1 MSYTELTVW
10 TRGIIMDKEGRDIVN
25 SISASARQEGKYA
38 QAMENYVDNPDRTN
52 CPTRKY
58 CRVSDSVLENELT
71 YENEHP
77 NIVVLVE
84 GTMVKGWDY
93 MRGMPP
99 GGTLVINTHY
109 TPDYMI
115 RFVPGAERLA
125 QLVCVDAAKLA
136 DHKWLYYR
144 LGQLGLDRLSTEG
157 AAERNKDIAP
167 DIAAPLIAAVVKATG
182 VVKRET
188 IQPMIANKKAFEM
201 ALNELHILPLNQW
214 PRRKD
219 HMSTKGTRIPDW
231 LTVPFA
237 GITPAPTQEKGQ
249 DLFPTGNWRSIR
261 PVYRDKLPPC
271 NNACGTNE
279 KIQGYLD
286 LVKRGKYL
294 DAYALIKEDMPFP
307 SVTGRVCYHPCE
319 QACNRGQYDEAI
331 SIRAVER
338 FLGDLGQA
346 LPRDVVKPGK
356 PNGKTVAVVGSGPAG
371 HSAAYQLAR
380 LGYKVTILEKSPK
393 AGGLNRGG
401 IPDWVL
407 PQHVLDREIERL
419 VELGVTIKTNV
430 EAGKD
435 ITWDDL
441 KKNYDACVL
450 AVGLTEP
457 NSVRAE
463 GENKDGVIYGLPF
476 LRDIGMGTSKVK
488 LGSRVA
494 VIGGGNTAID
504 CAREAL
510 RQGAVEVTMITVES
524 NPQEMPCV
532 PEDLHDMVEEGVEL
546 LHGRAMTA
554 AIGNGKVEALHLYP
568 ARFSGA
574 INASP
579 ITVNKEA
586 PVVRFAV
593 DNVIIAIGQRAA
605 LGWLPPEFKNERG
618 TIKIDRFG
626 RLGDTN
632 FFAAGDVVQLG
643 SGQPLMV
650 VNAVGDGKRVAFNLD
665 KALRGEPLQPRKIPV
680 DVIMDLNRMNMTYFP
695 HFPRVKQ
702 SMLNPTSRRKTQEE
716 VIQSFTEEQAIEEA
730 SRCFSCGTC
739 NACDNCYLVCPE
751 PCIVR
756 SARSN
761 GLYKILVDYCKGCR
775 VCIEECP
782 TGCLEGVPELDF
794 DTGVVRMDTAFAIS
808 PGLHGRQAQEL
819 VNLASRPAKEI

>member
-1 MSYTELTVW
+1 
-10 TRGIIMDKEGRDIVN
+10 
-25 SISASARQEGKYA
+25 
-38 QAMENYVDNPDRTN
+38 
-52 CPTRKY
+52 
-58 CRVSDSVLENELT
+58 
-71 YENEHP
+71 
-77 NIVVLVE
+77 
-84 GTMVKGWDY
+84 
-93 MRGMPP
+93 
-99 GGTLVINTHY
+99 
-109 TPDYMI
+109 
-115 RFVPGAERLA
+115 
-125 QLVCVDAAKLA
+125 
-136 DHKWLYYR
+136 
-144 LGQLGLDRLSTEG
+144 
-157 AAERNKDIAP
+157 
-167 DIAAPLIAAVVKATG
+167 
-182 VVKRET
+182 
-188 IQPMIANKKAFEM
+188 
-201 ALNELHILPLNQW
+201 
-214 PRRKD
+214 
-219 HMSTKGTRIPDW
+219 MSTKGTRIPEW

-319 QACNRGQYDEAI
+319 TACNRGQYDEAI

-346 LPRDVVKPGK
+346 LQRDVVKPGK
-356 PNGKTVAVVGSGPAG
+356 PNGKKVAVVGSGPAG

-419 VELGVTIKTNV
+419 IELGIAVKTNTEV
-430 EAGKD
+430 GKD
-435 ITWDDL
+435 VSWDSL
-441 KKNYDACVL
+441 KKDYDAVVL

-463 GENKDGVIYGLPF
+463 GENKAGVIYGLPF

-488 LGSRVA
+488 LGARVA

-510 RQGAVEVTMITVES
+510 RQGAVEVTMITVEG
-524 NPQEMPCV
+524 NPKEMPCV
-532 PEDLHDMVEEGVEL
+532 PEDLHDMLEEGVEL
-546 LHGRAMTA
+546 IHGKAVTSVL
-554 AIGNGKVEALHLYP
+554 GNGKVEALQLHP
-568 ARFSGA
+568 AKFSGA

-579 ITVNKEA
+579 ITINKDVAAEK
-586 PVVRFAV
+586 FAV
-593 DNVIIAIGQRAA
+593 DNVIIAVGQHASLA
-605 LGWLPPEFKNERG
+605 WLPAEFKTERG
-618 TIKIDRFG
+618 SIKIDRFG

-632 FFAAGDVVQLG
+632 FFAAGDIVQLG

-665 KALRGEPLQPRKIPV
+665 KALRGEVLEPRKIAI
-680 DVIMDLNRMNMTYFP
+680 DVIVDLNRMNMTYFP

-702 SMLNPTSRRKTQEE
+702 AMLNPTSRKKTQDE
-716 VIQSFTEEQAIEEA
+716 VILAFSEEQAVEEA
-730 SRCFSCGTC
+730 GRCFSCGTC

-751 PCIVR
+751 PCIAR
-756 SARSN
+756 SDRSN

-794 DTGVVRMDTAFAIS
+794 DAGVVRMDTAFAIS

-819 VNLASRPAKEI
+819 ANLASRPAKEL

>member
-1 MSYTELTVW
+1 
-10 TRGIIMDKEGRDIVN
+10 
-25 SISASARQEGKYA
+25 
-38 QAMENYVDNPDRTN
+38 
-52 CPTRKY
+52 
-58 CRVSDSVLENELT
+58 
-71 YENEHP
+71 
-77 NIVVLVE
+77 
-84 GTMVKGWDY
+84 
-93 MRGMPP
+93 
-99 GGTLVINTHY
+99 
-109 TPDYMI
+109 
-115 RFVPGAERLA
+115 
-125 QLVCVDAAKLA
+125 
-136 DHKWLYYR
+136 
-144 LGQLGLDRLSTEG
+144 
-157 AAERNKDIAP
+157 
-167 DIAAPLIAAVVKATG
+167 
-182 VVKRET
+182 
-188 IQPMIANKKAFEM
+188 
-201 ALNELHILPLNQW
+201 
-214 PRRKD
+214 
-219 HMSTKGTRIPDW
+219 MSTKGTHIPEW

-237 GITPAPTQEKGQ
+237 GITPAPSQEKGQ
-249 DLFPTGNWRSIR
+249 DLFPTGNWRAIR

-346 LPRDVVKPGK
+346 LARDVVKAGPS
-356 PNGKTVAVVGSGPAG
+356 NGKKVAVIGSGPAG

-407 PQHVLDREIERL
+407 PQAVLDREIERL
-419 VELGVTIKTNV
+419 VELGIEIKTNV
-430 EAGKD
+430 EVGKD
-435 ITWDDL
+435 VTLDDL
-441 KKNYDACVL
+441 KKNYDATVF
-450 AVGLTEP
+450 AVGLTES
-457 NSVRAE
+457 NSARAE
-463 GENKDGVIYGLPF
+463 GENKAGVLFGLPF

-488 LGSRVA
+488 VGDRVV

-510 RQGAVEVTMITVES
+510 RQGAAEVTMITVEA
-524 NPQEMPCV
+524 NPQEMPAS
-532 PEDLHDMVEEGVEL
+532 PEDLHDMLEEGVEL
-546 LHGRAMTA
+546 IHGLAMTS
-554 AIGNGKVEALHLYP
+554 ILGDGKVEALQLHP
-568 ARFSGA
+568 ARFTGK

-579 ITVNKEA
+579 IAIDRDA
-586 PVVRFAV
+586 PAKKFPV
-593 DNVIIAIGQRAA
+593 DTVIIAVGQRAK
-605 LGWLPPEFKNERG
+605 LDWLPAEYKTERG
-618 TIKIDRFG
+618 TIKIDAFG
-626 RLGDTN
+626 RIADTN

-643 SGQPLMV
+643 AGQPLMV

-665 KALRGEPLQPRKIPV
+665 KVLRNIPLEPRTVPI
-680 DVIMDLNRMNMTYFP
+680 DVIVDLNRMNMTYFP

-702 SMLNPTSRRKTQEE
+702 AMLAPVARKSTQQE
-716 VIQSFTEEQAIEEA
+716 VILAYSEEQASMEA

-756 SARSN
+756 STRSN

-808 PGLHGRQAQEL
+808 PGLHGRQAKEL
-819 VNLASRPAKEI
+819 SNLGDRAAKNI

>member
-1 MSYTELTVW
+1 
-10 TRGIIMDKEGRDIVN
+10 
-25 SISASARQEGKYA
+25 
-38 QAMENYVDNPDRTN
+38 
-52 CPTRKY
+52 
-58 CRVSDSVLENELT
+58 
-71 YENEHP
+71 
-77 NIVVLVE
+77 
-84 GTMVKGWDY
+84 
-93 MRGMPP
+93 
-99 GGTLVINTHY
+99 
-109 TPDYMI
+109 
-115 RFVPGAERLA
+115 
-125 QLVCVDAAKLA
+125 
-136 DHKWLYYR
+136 
-144 LGQLGLDRLSTEG
+144 
-157 AAERNKDIAP
+157 
-167 DIAAPLIAAVVKATG
+167 
-182 VVKRET
+182 
-188 IQPMIANKKAFEM
+188 
-201 ALNELHILPLNQW
+201 
-214 PRRKD
+214 
-219 HMSTKGTRIPDW
+219 MSTKGTLIPDW

-249 DLFPTGNWRSIR
+249 DLFPTGNWRAIR
-261 PVYRDKLPPC
+261 PVYRDKMPPC

-286 LVKRGKYL
+286 LVKRGKYI

-346 LPRDVVKPGK
+346 LAKDVVKAGP
-356 PNGKTVAVVGSGPAG
+356 PNGKKVAVVGSGPAG

-380 LGYKVTILEKSPK
+380 MGYAVTILEKSPK

-407 PQHVLDREIERL
+407 PQHILDREIERL
-419 VELGVTIKTNV
+419 IELGITIKTNTEV
-430 EAGKD
+430 GKD
-435 ITWDDL
+435 ITLDDL
-441 KKNYDACVL
+441 KKNYHATVF

-463 GENKDGVIYGLPF
+463 GENKSGVLYGLPF

-488 LGSRVA
+488 LGPRVA

-510 RQGAVEVTMITVES
+510 RQGAIEVTMITVEA
-524 NPQEMPCV
+524 NQQEMPAV
-532 PEDLHDMVEEGVEL
+532 PEDLQDMLEEGVEL
-546 LHGRAMTA
+546 MHGFAMTA
-554 AIGNGKVEALHLYP
+554 VLGEGKVEALQLHP
-568 ARFSGA
+568 ARFTGK

-579 ITVNKEA
+579 IAIDREA
-586 PVVRFAV
+586 PAKRFPV
-593 DNVIIAIGQRAA
+593 DNVIIAVGQHAS
-605 LGWLPPEFKNERG
+605 LGWLPAEYKTERG
-618 TIKIDRFG
+618 TIKIDEFG
-626 RLGDTN
+626 RIAGTN

-643 SGQPLMV
+643 TGQALMV
-650 VNAVGDGKRVAFNLD
+650 VNAVGDSKRVAFNLD
-665 KALRGEPLQPRKIPV
+665 KVLRGVPLEPRTVAI
-680 DVIMDLNRMNMTYFP
+680 DIITDLNRMNMTYFP

-702 SMLNPTSRRKTQEE
+702 AMLAPTSRRATQNE
-716 VIQSFTEEQAIEEA
+716 VILSYSEEQAIAEA

-751 PCIVR
+751 PCIAR

-794 DTGVVRMDTAFAIS
+794 DTGVIRMETAFAIS
-808 PGLHGRQAQEL
+808 QGLHGRQADQLEHL
-819 VNLASRPAKEI
+819 MEVPAKRI

>member
-1 MSYTELTVW
+1 
-10 TRGIIMDKEGRDIVN
+10 
-25 SISASARQEGKYA
+25 
-38 QAMENYVDNPDRTN
+38 
-52 CPTRKY
+52 
-58 CRVSDSVLENELT
+58 
-71 YENEHP
+71 
-77 NIVVLVE
+77 
-84 GTMVKGWDY
+84 
-93 MRGMPP
+93 
-99 GGTLVINTHY
+99 
-109 TPDYMI
+109 
-115 RFVPGAERLA
+115 
-125 QLVCVDAAKLA
+125 
-136 DHKWLYYR
+136 
-144 LGQLGLDRLSTEG
+144 
-157 AAERNKDIAP
+157 
-167 DIAAPLIAAVVKATG
+167 
-182 VVKRET
+182 
-188 IQPMIANKKAFEM
+188 
-201 ALNELHILPLNQW
+201 
-214 PRRKD
+214 
-219 HMSTKGTRIPDW
+219 MSTKGTRIPEW

-237 GITPAPTQEKGQ
+237 GITPAPTQERGQ

-319 QACNRGQYDEAI
+319 TACNRGQYDEAI

-346 LPRDVVKPGK
+346 LQRDVVKPGK
-356 PNGKTVAVVGSGPAG
+356 PNGKKVAVIGSGPAG

-407 PQHVLDREIERL
+407 PQDILDREIERL
-419 VELGVTIKTNV
+419 IELGIAIKTNTEV
-430 EAGKD
+430 GKD
-435 ITWDDL
+435 VSWDSL
-441 KKNYDACVL
+441 KKDYDAVVL

-463 GENKDGVIYGLPF
+463 GENKEGVIYGLPF

-488 LGSRVA
+488 LGARVA

-510 RQGAVEVTMITVES
+510 RQGAVEVTMITVEG
-524 NPQEMPCV
+524 NPKEMPCV
-532 PEDLHDMVEEGVEL
+532 PEDLHDMLEEGVEL
-546 LHGRAMTA
+546 IHGRAMTA
-554 AIGNGKVEALHLYP
+554 VLGNSKVEALQLHP
-568 ARFSGA
+568 AKFSGA

-579 ITVNKEA
+579 ITINKELA
-586 PVVRFAV
+586 AEKFAV
-593 DNVIIAIGQRAA
+593 DNVIIAVGQHASLA
-605 LGWLPPEFKNERG
+605 WLPAEFKTERG
-618 TIKIDRFG
+618 TIKVDRFG
-626 RLGDTN
+626 RLGDSN
-632 FFAAGDVVQLG
+632 FFAAGDIVQLG

-665 KALRGEPLQPRKIPV
+665 KALRGEALEPRKIAI
-680 DVIMDLNRMNMTYFP
+680 DVIVDLNRMNMTYFP

-702 SMLNPTSRRKTQEE
+702 DMLNPTSRKKTQDE
-716 VIQSFTEEQAIEEA
+716 VILAFTEEQAVEEA
-730 SRCFSCGTC
+730 GRCFSCGTC

-751 PCIVR
+751 PCIAR
-756 SARSN
+756 SDRSN

-794 DTGVVRMDTAFAIS
+794 DAGVVRMDTAFAIS

-819 VNLASRPAKEI
+819 ANLASRPAKEI

>member
-1 MSYTELTVW
+1 
-10 TRGIIMDKEGRDIVN
+10 
-25 SISASARQEGKYA
+25 
-38 QAMENYVDNPDRTN
+38 
-52 CPTRKY
+52 
-58 CRVSDSVLENELT
+58 
-71 YENEHP
+71 
-77 NIVVLVE
+77 
-84 GTMVKGWDY
+84 
-93 MRGMPP
+93 
-99 GGTLVINTHY
+99 
-109 TPDYMI
+109 
-115 RFVPGAERLA
+115 
-125 QLVCVDAAKLA
+125 
-136 DHKWLYYR
+136 
-144 LGQLGLDRLSTEG
+144 
-157 AAERNKDIAP
+157 
-167 DIAAPLIAAVVKATG
+167 
-182 VVKRET
+182 
-188 IQPMIANKKAFEM
+188 
-201 ALNELHILPLNQW
+201 
-214 PRRKD
+214 
-219 HMSTKGTRIPDW
+219 MSTQGTHIPDW
-231 LTVPFA
+231 LKVPFA
-237 GITPAPTQEKGQ
+237 GITPAPSQEKGQ
-249 DLFPTGNWRSIR
+249 DLFPTGNWRAIR

-346 LPRDVVKPGK
+346 LARDVVKAGP
-356 PNGKTVAVVGSGPAG
+356 PNGKKVAVIGSGPAG

-407 PQHVLDREIERL
+407 PQAVLDREIQRL
-419 VELGVTIKTNV
+419 VELGIEIKTNV
-430 EAGKD
+430 EVGKD
-435 ITWDDL
+435 ITLDDL
-441 KKNYDACVL
+441 KKNYDATVF
-450 AVGLTEP
+450 AVGLTES
-457 NSVRAE
+457 NSARAE
-463 GENKDGVIYGLPF
+463 GENKAGVVFGLPF

-488 LGSRVA
+488 LGARVA

-510 RQGAVEVTMITVES
+510 RQGAIEVTMITVEG
-524 NPQEMPCV
+524 NAQEMPAS
-532 PEDLHDMVEEGVEL
+532 PEDLHDMREEGVEL
-546 LHGRAMTA
+546 MHGLAMTA
-554 AIGNGKVEALHLYP
+554 VLGEGKVEALQLHP
-568 ARFSGA
+568 ARFTGK

-579 ITVNKEA
+579 IAIDRESPAKK
-586 PVVRFAV
+586 FAV
-593 DNVIIAIGQRAA
+593 DNVIIAVGQKAKLDWMPA
-605 LGWLPPEFKNERG
+605 EFKTERG
-618 TIKIDRFG
+618 TIKIDEFG
-626 RLGDTN
+626 RIGNTN

-665 KALRGEPLQPRKIPV
+665 KVLRNIPIEPRTVPI
-680 DVIMDLNRMNMTYFP
+680 DVIVDLNRMNMTYFP
-695 HFPRVKQ
+695 HFPRVQ
-702 SMLNPTSRRKTQEE
+702 QAMLAPVARRSTQQE
-716 VIQSFTEEQAIEEA
+716 VILAYSEEQASEEA

-756 SARSN
+756 SVRSN

-794 DTGVVRMDTAFAIS
+794 DSGVVRMDTAFAIS
-808 PGLHGRQAQEL
+808 QGLHGRQAEEL
-819 VNLASRPAKEI
+819 RNLGDRPAKSI

>member
-1 MSYTELTVW
+1 
-10 TRGIIMDKEGRDIVN
+10 
-25 SISASARQEGKYA
+25 
-38 QAMENYVDNPDRTN
+38 
-52 CPTRKY
+52 
-58 CRVSDSVLENELT
+58 
-71 YENEHP
+71 
-77 NIVVLVE
+77 
-84 GTMVKGWDY
+84 
-93 MRGMPP
+93 
-99 GGTLVINTHY
+99 
-109 TPDYMI
+109 
-115 RFVPGAERLA
+115 
-125 QLVCVDAAKLA
+125 
-136 DHKWLYYR
+136 
-144 LGQLGLDRLSTEG
+144 
-157 AAERNKDIAP
+157 
-167 DIAAPLIAAVVKATG
+167 
-182 VVKRET
+182 
-188 IQPMIANKKAFEM
+188 
-201 ALNELHILPLNQW
+201 
-214 PRRKD
+214 
-219 HMSTKGTRIPDW
+219 MSTKGTHIPEW
-231 LTVPFA
+231 LKVPFA

-319 QACNRGQYDEAI
+319 QACNRGKYDEAI

-346 LPRDVVKPGK
+346 LKKDVVQPGK
-356 PNGKTVAVVGSGPAG
+356 PNGKKVAVIGSGPAG

-419 VELGVTIKTNV
+419 EELGITIKTGV
-430 EAGKD
+430 EVGKD
-435 ITWDDL
+435 VTWDDL
-441 KKNYDACVL
+441 KKDYDACVL

-463 GENKDGVIYGLPF
+463 GENKEGVHYGLPF
-476 LRDIGMGTSKVK
+476 LRDIGMATSKVK
-488 LGSRVA
+488 LGPRVA

-510 RQGAVEVTMITVES
+510 RQGAVEVTMITVEG
-524 NPQEMPCV
+524 NQQEMPAS
-532 PEDLHDMVEEGVEL
+532 PEDLHDMIEEGVDL
-546 LHGRAMTA
+546 WQGRAMTA
-554 AIGNGKVEALHLYP
+554 VLGNGKVESLQLHP

-579 ITVNKEA
+579 ITVDRQA
-586 PVVRFAV
+586 PAEQFAV
-593 DNVIIAIGQRAA
+593 DNVIIAVGQHASLA
-605 LGWLPPEFKNERG
+605 WLPDEFKNERG

-632 FFAAGDVVQLG
+632 FFAAGDIVQLG
-643 SGQPLMV
+643 MGQPLMV

-665 KALRGEPLQPRKIPV
+665 KVMRGEPLQPRTIAI
-680 DVIMDLNRMNMTYFP
+680 DVLMDLNRMNMTYFP
-695 HFPRVKQ
+695 HFPRVQ
-702 SMLNPTSRRKTQEE
+702 QGMLSPVTRRKTQEE
-716 VIQSFTEEQAIEEA
+716 VIQAFSEEQAVEEA
-730 SRCFSCGTC
+730 NRCFSCGTC

-751 PCIVR
+751 PCIAR
-756 SARSN
+756 PERSN
-761 GLYKILVDYCKGCR
+761 GLYKILIDYCKGCR

-794 DTGVVRMDTAFAIS
+794 DSGVVRMDTAFAIS
-808 PGLHGRQAQEL
+808 QGLHGRQAEEL
-819 VNLASRPAKEI
+819 RNLAERPAKNI

>member
-1 MSYTELTVW
+1 
-10 TRGIIMDKEGRDIVN
+10 
-25 SISASARQEGKYA
+25 
-38 QAMENYVDNPDRTN
+38 
-52 CPTRKY
+52 
-58 CRVSDSVLENELT
+58 
-71 YENEHP
+71 
-77 NIVVLVE
+77 
-84 GTMVKGWDY
+84 
-93 MRGMPP
+93 
-99 GGTLVINTHY
+99 
-109 TPDYMI
+109 
-115 RFVPGAERLA
+115 
-125 QLVCVDAAKLA
+125 
-136 DHKWLYYR
+136 
-144 LGQLGLDRLSTEG
+144 
-157 AAERNKDIAP
+157 
-167 DIAAPLIAAVVKATG
+167 
-182 VVKRET
+182 
-188 IQPMIANKKAFEM
+188 
-201 ALNELHILPLNQW
+201 
-214 PRRKD
+214 
-219 HMSTKGTRIPDW
+219 MSTKGTRIPEW

-346 LPRDVVKPGK
+346 LQRDVVKPGK
-356 PNGKTVAVVGSGPAG
+356 PNGKKVAVVGSGPAG

-407 PQHVLDREIERL
+407 PQDVLDREIERL
-419 VELGVTIKTNV
+419 IELGIAIKTNTEV
-430 EAGKD
+430 GKD
-435 ITWDDL
+435 VSLDSL
-441 KKNYDACVL
+441 KKDYDAVVL
-450 AVGLTEP
+450 AVGLTDP

-463 GENKDGVIYGLPF
+463 GENKEGVIYGLPF

-488 LGSRVA
+488 LGARVA

-510 RQGAVEVTMITVES
+510 RQGAVEVTMITVEG
-524 NPQEMPCV
+524 NPKEMPCV
-532 PEDLHDMVEEGVEL
+532 PEDFHDMTEEGVEL
-546 LHGRAMTA
+546 IHGRAMTA
-554 AIGNGKVEALHLYP
+554 VLGNGQVEALQLYP
-568 ARFSGA
+568 AKFSGA

-579 ITVNKEA
+579 ITINKDVPAEK
-586 PVVRFAV
+586 FAV
-593 DNVIIAIGQRAA
+593 DNVIVAVGQHASLA
-605 LGWLPPEFKNERG
+605 WLPAEFKNERG
-618 TIKIDRFG
+618 TIKVDRFG

-632 FFAAGDVVQLG
+632 FFAAGDIVQLG

-665 KALRGEPLQPRKIPV
+665 KALRGETLEPRKIAI
-680 DVIMDLNRMNMTYFP
+680 DVIVDLNRMNMTYFP

-702 SMLNPTSRRKTQEE
+702 DMLNPTSRKKTQDE
-716 VIQSFTEEQAIEEA
+716 VILAFTEEQAVEEA
-730 SRCFSCGTC
+730 GRCFSCGTC

-751 PCIVR
+751 PCIAR
-756 SARSN
+756 SDRSN

-794 DTGVVRMDTAFAIS
+794 DAGVVRMDTAFAIS

-819 VNLASRPAKEI
+819 ANLASRPAKEL

>member
-1 MSYTELTVW
+1 
-10 TRGIIMDKEGRDIVN
+10 
-25 SISASARQEGKYA
+25 
-38 QAMENYVDNPDRTN
+38 
-52 CPTRKY
+52 
-58 CRVSDSVLENELT
+58 
-71 YENEHP
+71 
-77 NIVVLVE
+77 
-84 GTMVKGWDY
+84 
-93 MRGMPP
+93 
-99 GGTLVINTHY
+99 
-109 TPDYMI
+109 
-115 RFVPGAERLA
+115 
-125 QLVCVDAAKLA
+125 
-136 DHKWLYYR
+136 
-144 LGQLGLDRLSTEG
+144 
-157 AAERNKDIAP
+157 
-167 DIAAPLIAAVVKATG
+167 
-182 VVKRET
+182 
-188 IQPMIANKKAFEM
+188 
-201 ALNELHILPLNQW
+201 
-214 PRRKD
+214 
-219 HMSTKGTRIPDW
+219 MSTKNTHIPEW

-237 GITPAPTQEKGQ
+237 GITPAPSQEKGQ

-319 QACNRGQYDEAI
+319 QACNRGKYDEAI

-346 LPRDVVKPGK
+346 LTNDVVKPGK
-356 PNGKTVAVVGSGPAG
+356 PNGKKVAVVGSGPAG

-407 PQHVLDREIERL
+407 PQNILDREIERL
-419 VELGVTIKTNV
+419 EQLGIEIKIGVEV
-430 EAGKD
+430 GKD
-435 ITWDDL
+435 VSWDDL

-457 NSVRAE
+457 NSVKAE
-463 GENKDGVIYGLPF
+463 GENKDGVLYGLPF
-476 LRDIGMGTSKVK
+476 LRDIGMGASKVK
-488 LGSRVA
+488 LGARVA

-510 RQGAVEVTMITVES
+510 RQGAAEVTMITVEGH
-524 NPQEMPCV
+524 PEEMPAS
-532 PEDLHDMVEEGVEL
+532 PEDLHDMLEEGVEL
-546 LHGRAMTA
+546 MHGRAVTA
-554 AIGNGKVEALHLYP
+554 VHGNGKVEALQLHK
-568 ARFSGA
+568 ARFQGA

-579 ITVNKEA
+579 ITVDRETQ
-586 PVVRFAV
+586 PERFVV
-593 DNVIIAIGQRAA
+593 DNVIIAIGQHAS
-605 LGWLPPEFKNERG
+605 LNWLPAEFKNERG
-618 TIKIDRFG
+618 TIKMDKFG

-632 FFAAGDVVQLG
+632 FFAAGDIAQVG

-665 KALRGEPLQPRKIPV
+665 KVMRGEKLQPRTIPV
-680 DVIMDLNRMNMTYFP
+680 DVIFDLNRMNMTYFP
-695 HFPRVKQ
+695 HFPRVQ
-702 SMLNPTSRRKTQEE
+702 QEMLPTKTRTKTQDE
-716 VIQSFTEEQAIEEA
+716 VIQAFTEEQAVEEA
-730 SRCFSCGTC
+730 NRCFSCGTC

-751 PCIVR
+751 PCIAR
-756 SARSN
+756 PERSN
-761 GLYKILVDYCKGCR
+761 GMYKILVDYCKGCR

-808 PGLHGRQAQEL
+808 PGLHGRQAEEL
-819 VNLASRPAKEI
+819 RHLDDRPAKNI

>member
-1 MSYTELTVW
+1 
-10 TRGIIMDKEGRDIVN
+10 
-25 SISASARQEGKYA
+25 
-38 QAMENYVDNPDRTN
+38 
-52 CPTRKY
+52 
-58 CRVSDSVLENELT
+58 
-71 YENEHP
+71 
-77 NIVVLVE
+77 
-84 GTMVKGWDY
+84 
-93 MRGMPP
+93 
-99 GGTLVINTHY
+99 
-109 TPDYMI
+109 
-115 RFVPGAERLA
+115 
-125 QLVCVDAAKLA
+125 
-136 DHKWLYYR
+136 
-144 LGQLGLDRLSTEG
+144 
-157 AAERNKDIAP
+157 
-167 DIAAPLIAAVVKATG
+167 
-182 VVKRET
+182 
-188 IQPMIANKKAFEM
+188 
-201 ALNELHILPLNQW
+201 
-214 PRRKD
+214 
-219 HMSTKGTRIPDW
+219 MSTKGTRIPDR
-231 LTVPFA
+231 LKITFA

-319 QACNRGQYDEAI
+319 TACNRGKYDEAI

-346 LPRDVVKPGK
+346 LTRDVVQAGK
-356 PNGKTVAVVGSGPAG
+356 PNGKKVAIVGSGPAG

-393 AGGLNRGG
+393 PGGLNRGG
-401 IPDWVL
+401 IPLWVL
-407 PQHVLDREIERL
+407 PPEILDREIERL
-419 VELGVTIKTNV
+419 KELGIEIKCNV
-430 EAGKD
+430 EVGKD
-435 ITWDDL
+435 VTWDDL

-450 AVGLTEP
+450 AVGLTES

-463 GENKDGVIYGLPF
+463 GEDKDGVIYGLPF

-488 LGSRVA
+488 LGPRVA

-524 NPQEMPCV
+524 CKDEMPAV
-532 PEDLHDMVEEGVEL
+532 PEDMHDMLEEGVEL
-546 LHGRAMTA
+546 VHGRAVTA
-554 AIGNGKVEALHLYP
+554 VHGNGKVEALQLHP

-579 ITVNKEA
+579 INIDRDA
-586 PVVRFAV
+586 PAEHFAV
-593 DNVIIAIGQRAA
+593 DNVIIAVGQRASLA
-605 LGWLPPEFKNERG
+605 WLLQEFKNERG
-618 TIKIDRFG
+618 TIKTDRFG

-632 FFAAGDVVQLG
+632 FFAAGDIVQLG
-643 SGQPLMV
+643 TGQQLMV

-665 KALRGEPLQPRKIPV
+665 KVLRGEPLHPRTMPV
-680 DVIMDLNRMNMTYFP
+680 DVIFDLNRMNMTYFP
-695 HFPRVKQ
+695 HFPRVQQTLLPPNSRKQ
-702 SMLNPTSRRKTQEE
+702 TQDE
-716 VIQSFTEEQAIEEA
+716 VIQGFTEEQAVEEA
-730 SRCFSCGTC
+730 GRCFSCGTC

-756 SARSN
+756 GSRSN
-761 GLYKILVDYCKGCR
+761 GMYKILVDYCKGCR

-794 DTGVVRMDTAFAIS
+794 DTGVVRMDTAFAIT
-808 PGLHGRQAQEL
+808 PGLHGRQAEQL
-819 VNLASRPAKEI
+819 KHLAEQPAKNILGG

>member
-1 MSYTELTVW
+1 
-10 TRGIIMDKEGRDIVN
+10 
-25 SISASARQEGKYA
+25 
-38 QAMENYVDNPDRTN
+38 
-52 CPTRKY
+52 
-58 CRVSDSVLENELT
+58 
-71 YENEHP
+71 
-77 NIVVLVE
+77 
-84 GTMVKGWDY
+84 
-93 MRGMPP
+93 
-99 GGTLVINTHY
+99 
-109 TPDYMI
+109 
-115 RFVPGAERLA
+115 
-125 QLVCVDAAKLA
+125 
-136 DHKWLYYR
+136 
-144 LGQLGLDRLSTEG
+144 
-157 AAERNKDIAP
+157 
-167 DIAAPLIAAVVKATG
+167 
-182 VVKRET
+182 
-188 IQPMIANKKAFEM
+188 
-201 ALNELHILPLNQW
+201 
-214 PRRKD
+214 
-219 HMSTKGTRIPDW
+219 MSTKGTRIPEW

-319 QACNRGQYDEAI
+319 TACNRGQYDEAI

-346 LPRDVVKPGK
+346 LQRDVVKPGK
-356 PNGKTVAVVGSGPAG
+356 PNGKKVAVVGSGPAG

-407 PQHVLDREIERL
+407 PQDVLDREIERL
-419 VELGVTIKTNV
+419 IELGIAIKTNTEV
-430 EAGKD
+430 GKD
-435 ITWDDL
+435 VSWDSL
-441 KKNYDACVL
+441 KKDYDAVVL

-463 GENKDGVIYGLPF
+463 GENKQGVIYGLPF

-488 LGSRVA
+488 LGARVA

-510 RQGAVEVTMITVES
+510 RQGAVEVTMITVEG
-524 NPQEMPCV
+524 NPKEMPCV
-532 PEDLHDMVEEGVEL
+532 PEDLHDMLEEGVEL
-546 LHGRAMTA
+546 IHGRAMTA
-554 AIGNGKVEALHLYP
+554 VLGDGKVEALQLYP
-568 ARFSGA
+568 AKFSGA

-579 ITVNKEA
+579 ITINKDVPAEK
-586 PVVRFAV
+586 FAV
-593 DNVIIAIGQRAA
+593 DNVIIAVGQHAS
-605 LGWLPPEFKNERG
+605 LNWLPAEFKTERG
-618 TIKIDRFG
+618 TINVDRFG

-632 FFAAGDVVQLG
+632 FFAAGDIVQLG

-665 KALRGEPLQPRKIPV
+665 KALRGEALEPRKIAI
-680 DVIMDLNRMNMTYFP
+680 DVIVDLNRMNMTYFP

-702 SMLNPTSRRKTQEE
+702 GMLNPASRKKMQQE
-716 VIQSFTEEQAIEEA
+716 VILAFTEEQAVEEA
-730 SRCFSCGTC
+730 GRCFSCGTC

-756 SARSN
+756 SDRSN

-794 DTGVVRMDTAFAIS
+794 DAGVIRMDTAFAIT

-819 VNLASRPAKEI
+819 VNMASRPAKEL